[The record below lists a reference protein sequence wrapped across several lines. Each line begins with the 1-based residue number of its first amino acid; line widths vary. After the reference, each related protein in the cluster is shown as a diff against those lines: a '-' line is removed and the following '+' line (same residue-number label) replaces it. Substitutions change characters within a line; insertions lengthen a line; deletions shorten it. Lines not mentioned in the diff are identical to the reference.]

1 MRIAIYTL
9 LSVFMLTAVSCSKYK
24 AKLTVVVTDSSNNK
38 VNDASV
44 FLFDEKDARSF
55 MMGTGSSENAFY
67 SGTTNSEGSITIK
80 VKEMIPIYGFI
91 RKTGYYDK
99 EFFIDKPLDLKS
111 KNKIKVILAP
121 IVYQ

>member
-1 MRIAIYTL
+1 MKIAIYTL
-9 LSVFMLTAVSCSKYK
+9 LSVFLLTAVSCSKYK
-24 AKLTVVVTDSSNNK
+24 AKLTVVVTDSSNK
-38 VNDASV
+38 KMDEAYVY
-44 FLFDEKDARSF
+44 LFEEKDARSF
-55 MMGTGSSENAFY
+55 MMGNGTSDNSFF

-91 RKTGYYDK
+91 RKSGYYDK

-121 IVYQ
+121 VVY